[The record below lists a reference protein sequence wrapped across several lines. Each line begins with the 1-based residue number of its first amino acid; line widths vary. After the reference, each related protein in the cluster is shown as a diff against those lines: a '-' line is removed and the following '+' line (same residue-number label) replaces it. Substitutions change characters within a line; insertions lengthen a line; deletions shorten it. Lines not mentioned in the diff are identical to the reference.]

1 MYYCFAELC
10 LFIEHISQVSDGAY
24 VPIVESSKFIFIMLS
39 PLWKN
44 LPLYLNNI
52 VSRLV
57 KTDQCFLEEVF
68 LENRLCIFA
77 QHFAFISSKI
87 KDSSFKQT

>member
-1 MYYCFAELC
+1 MYYSLTELC
-10 LFIEHISQVSDGAY
+10 LFIEYISQVSDGAY
-24 VPIVESSKFIFIMLS
+24 VPVVKSSKFIFIMLS

-44 LPLYLNNI
+44 LAFDLNII

-68 LENRLCIFA
+68 LESRRCIFA
-77 QHFAFISSKI
+77 QYSLLFL
-87 KDSSFKQT
+87 